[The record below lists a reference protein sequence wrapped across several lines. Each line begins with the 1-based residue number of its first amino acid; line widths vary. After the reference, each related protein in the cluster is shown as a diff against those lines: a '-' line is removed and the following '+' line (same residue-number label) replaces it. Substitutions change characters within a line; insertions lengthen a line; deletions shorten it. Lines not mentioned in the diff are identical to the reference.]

1 LLALVRRP
9 VGSGEADLARP
20 RLVRF
25 LSEGPGS
32 GVVDFA
38 LPRLVGFSVSAKKK
52 IMKLYIISTVTVPC
66 SFTHQNY

>member
-52 IMKLYIISTVTVPC
+52 L
-66 SFTHQNY
+66 